1 MPSSSSDAPPKRKR
15 RSPQKE
21 TFDSKETLDHE
32 PQVKNEEEDNK
43 VKQQEVKQEEH
54 RRSGWFDIVMGDANS
69 DEDDSTAKRRY
80 LPIFLGEWLS
90 DYL

>member
-21 TFDSKETLDHE
+21 TFDSNETLDHK
-32 PQVKNEEEDNK
+32 PQVKNEEEDTK

-54 RRSGWFDIVMGDANS
+54 RRSGWFDIVMGDTNS

-80 LPIFLGEWLS
+80 LPIFLGEVI
-90 DYL
+90 